1 MACDPLVP
9 HTVPFV
15 ETVEPGRYTLRAWV
29 AVLHKDG
36 AEWQRRIT
44 ALQLV
49 IVDEP
54 AVSWTMALIP
64 GQDLAALDED
74 GYFGYGVDAGTGTL
88 ADRVAIEAL
97 SKWSYDRI
105 DEAFISAQ
113 IPARPHRRGQGRN
126 SRRAHRR
133 ERVCRRAGMGRWLL
147 CDLRELDRRRKN
159 LKLGHRLPRTPD
171 RLAAP
176 RSSCPGSG
184 TPLPRSGES
193 V

>member
-15 ETVEPGRYTLRAWV
+15 ETVEPGCYALPAWV

-49 IVDEP
+49 IV
-54 AVSWTMALIP
+54 
-64 GQDLAALDED
+64 DED

-97 SKWSYDRI
+97 SKWGYDRI

-113 IPARPHRRGQGRN
+113 IPLDSIDAV
-126 SRRAHRR
+126 
-133 ERVCRRAGMGRWLL
+133 RVAIADEPTGA
-147 CDLRELDRRRKN
+147 N
-159 LKLGHRLPRTPD
+159 VYVV
-171 RLAAP
+171 
-176 RSSCPGSG
+176 GSG
-184 TPLPRSGES
+184 WGDGCYATYVSWTADGRISSWVTDFRVLPTD
-193 V
+193 

>member
-36 AEWQRRIT
+36 AEWQRQIT

-88 ADRVAIEAL
+88 ADRVAT
-97 SKWSYDRI
+97 RR
-105 DEAFISAQ
+105 SASGATTGSTKRSSQ
-113 IPARPHRRGQGRN
+113 
-126 SRRAHRR
+126 
-133 ERVCRRAGMGRWLL
+133 
-147 CDLRELDRRRKN
+147 
-159 LKLGHRLPRTPD
+159 
-171 RLAAP
+171 P
-176 RSSCPGSG
+176 RS
-184 TPLPRSGES
+184 PLDPINAVRVAIAGEPTGANVYVAGLGWGDGCYATYVS
-193 V
+193 WTADGRISSWVTDFRVLPTD